1 MKTTAL
7 DPGQF
12 RVSPEEMAAMKE
24 QLAEKPIPRKSKREI
39 EFYQFPKTVMDALIR
54 ANYGPAWALAAAI
67 YKTWY
72 DDFKKRNP
80 VLVTSAVVVG
90 YRLSRNQKSRALK
103 ILEGTGQYIVDR
115 FAHHNPL
122 VTMKWIPIRELVS
135 R

>member
-1 MKTTAL
+1 
-7 DPGQF
+7 
-12 RVSPEEMAAMKE
+12 MAAMKE

-39 EFYQFPKTVMDALIR
+39 EFYQFPKTVMDVLIR

-67 YKTWY
+67 YKAWY

-80 VLVTSAVVVG
+80 VLVTSAVLVE

-103 ILEGTGQYIVDR
+103 ILEGTGQFLVER

-122 VTMKWIPIRELVS
+122 VTMKWLLVKELVS

>member
-1 MKTTAL
+1 MKTTTL
-7 DPGQF
+7 DPARF
-12 RVSPEEMAAMKE
+12 RVSSEEMAVVKE

-54 ANYGPAWALAAAI
+54 ANYGPAWALAAVI
-67 YKTWY
+67 YRGWY

-80 VLVTSAVVVG
+80 VLVTSAILAE
-90 YRLSRNQKSRALK
+90 YELSRNQKSRALK

-115 FAHHNPL
+115 FARHNPL
-122 VTMKWIPIRELVS
+122 VTMKWLLVKELVS